1 MKVGIL
7 GLGLIGGSLVKAFR
21 ERTDHTVLGCDA
33 NASVEGFARL
43 SDMVHGELNAQ
54 TVGDCELVIL
64 AAYPAASKAWLE
76 ENAPRIGKNALVI
89 DCLGTKERI
98 CALGF
103 RLANEYGFTFV
114 GGHPM
119 AGSERSG
126 IKYARADLFEGAS
139 LVLVPQDPDDILL
152 LQRLRSVLRPLGFAH
167 FPVTTAEEH
176 DRRIGFTSQLPH
188 LISNA
193 LVRSPSAALHAGFSA
208 GSFRDMTR
216 VAELNPRMWTELFLE
231 NRENLL
237 HELDDLLESLGQYR
251 DALERSD
258 TDALNALLEDGSQ
271 RKKEIGTP

>member
-139 LVLVPQDPDDILL
+139 MVLVPQDPDDILL

-193 LVRSPSAALHAGFSA
+193 LVQSPSAADHAGFSA

-237 HELDDLLESLGQYR
+237 TELDSLLDCLSRYQTALADRDEAALIALLES
-251 DALERSD
+251 
-258 TDALNALLEDGSQ
+258 GSL
-271 RKKEIGTP
+271 RKKEIS

>member
-126 IKYARADLFEGAS
+126 ITYARADLCEGAS
-139 LVLVPQDPDDILL
+139 MVLVPQDPDDILL

-193 LVRSPSAALHAGFSA
+193 LVRG
-208 GSFRDMTR
+208 
-216 VAELNPRMWTELFLE
+216 
-231 NRENLL
+231 
-237 HELDDLLESLGQYR
+237 
-251 DALERSD
+251 
-258 TDALNALLEDGSQ
+258 
-271 RKKEIGTP
+271 I

>member
-1 MKVGIL
+1 MTVGIL

-21 ERTDHTVLGCDA
+21 ERTDYTVLGCDA

-43 SDMVHGELNAQ
+43 SDMVHGELNEK
-54 TVGDCELVIL
+54 TVSDCGLVIL

-76 ENAPRIGKNALVI
+76 ENASRIGRSALVI

-98 CALGF
+98 CSLGF
-103 RLANEYGFTFV
+103 QLAEKYGFTFV

-126 IKYARADLFEGAS
+126 IKYARADLFDGAS
-139 LVLVPQDPDDILL
+139 MVLVPRDPDDIML
-152 LQRLRSVLRPLGFAH
+152 LQRVRSLLRPLGFAH
-167 FPVTTAEEH
+167 FPVTTADEH

-237 HELDDLLESLGQYR
+237 HELDELLSSLNQYR
-251 DALERSD
+251 DALDRSD
-258 TDALNALLEDGSQ
+258 TDTLNALLEDGSN

>member
-1 MKVGIL
+1 MTVGIL
-7 GLGLIGGSLVKAFR
+7 GLGLIGGSMVKAFR
-21 ERTDHTVLGCDA
+21 ERTDATVLGCDA
-33 NASVEGFARL
+33 NTSVEGFARL
-43 SDMVHGELNAQ
+43 SDMVHGELNGE
-54 TVGDCELVIL
+54 TVGTCDLLIL
-64 AAYPAASKAWLE
+64 AAYPAASKTWLE
-76 ENAPRIGKNALVI
+76 ENAPRIDRNTLVL

-103 RLANEYGFTFV
+103 RLAEVYGFTFV

-126 IKYARADLFEGAS
+126 IKYALADLFDGAS
-139 LVLVPQDPDDILL
+139 MVLVPPDPDDILL
-152 LQRLRSVLRPLGFAH
+152 LQRLKNLLRPLGFAH
-167 FPVTTAEEH
+167 FPVTTAAEH

-237 HELDDLLESLGQYR
+237 HELDALLVSLEQYR
-251 DALERSD
+251 DALECCD
-258 TDALNALLEDGSQ
+258 EDALCALLEDGSR
-271 RKKEIGTP
+271 RKKEIGAK

>member
-1 MKVGIL
+1 MTVGIV

-21 ERTDHTVLGCDA
+21 ENSDSTVLGFDID
-33 NASVEGFARL
+33 ASVGGFAQL
-43 SDMVHGELNAQ
+43 SDMVHGEL
-54 TVGDCELVIL
+54 TGDTIGVCDLLML
-64 AAYPAASKAWLE
+64 AAYPAAAKAWLE
-76 ENAPRIGKNALVI
+76 ENAARIAPGAIVI

-103 RLANEYGFTFV
+103 RLAREHGFIFV

-126 IKYARADLFEGAS
+126 IKYARADLFRGAS
-139 LVLVPQDPDDILL
+139 MVLAPPDLNDIAL
-152 LQRLRSVLRPLGFAH
+152 LQRVKTLLAPLGFAH
-167 FPVTTAEEH
+167 ITVTTAREH

-193 LVRSPSAALHAGFSA
+193 LVQSPSAAQHAGFSA
-208 GSFRDMTR
+208 GSFRDLTR

-237 HELDDLLESLGQYR
+237 EELQ
-251 DALERSD
+251 
-258 TDALNALLEDGSQ
+258 ALLASLQRYEQALVGSDAETLCALLASGSD
-271 RKKEIGTP
+271 RKKEISAL

>member
-1 MKVGIL
+1 MRVGIL

-21 ERTDHTVLGCDA
+21 ERTDATVLGCDA
-33 NASVEGFARL
+33 DASVEGFARL
-43 SDMVHGELNAQ
+43 SDMVHGELNGE
-54 TVGDCELVIL
+54 TVGTCDLLIL

-76 ENAPRIGKNALVI
+76 ENAPRISPKAIVL

-103 RLANEYGFTFV
+103 RLAEEYGFTFV

-126 IKYARADLFEGAS
+126 IKYARADLFDGAS
-139 LVLVPQDPDDILL
+139 MVLVPPDPDDILL
-152 LQRLRSVLRPLGFAH
+152 LQRLRTLLRPLGFAH
-167 FPVTTAEEH
+167 FPVTTAQEH

-193 LVRSPSAALHAGFSA
+193 LVQSPSAAQHAGFSA

-237 HELDDLLESLGQYR
+237 AELDSLLSCLSRYQLALEHRDEAALIALLES
-251 DALERSD
+251 
-258 TDALNALLEDGSQ
+258 GSL
-271 RKKEIGTP
+271 RKKEIS